1 MKISIDREQGN
12 IVLRIRAIM
21 VEGAPMTERMKVE
34 GTEKDHWWRRNDQN
48 IVLYINKRKLI
59 SLYKRE
65 NSFFVKAVFVQI
77 AVNASIPLGV
87 SFPLLL

>member
-48 IVLYINKRKLI
+48 IVLYINKQ
-59 SLYKRE
+59 
-65 NSFFVKAVFVQI
+65 N
-77 AVNASIPLGV
+77 
-87 SFPLLL
+87 